1 MKKNDLC
8 TVTIQGYTAE
18 GFGVGRTDEGLA
30 VFVPGAARGDK
41 LEVLLVK
48 VLKNYAFG
56 KIQTILEP
64 SPHRVEVD
72 CPHFGRCGGCDFRHL
87 SYEEELWLKAHRVHD
102 AMTRI
107 GGFDLPVPEITGSP
121 EVLRYRNKGQ
131 FPVGRD
137 ETGVA
142 FGFYRSRSH
151 QLIPLTDCKLQSEES
166 CALAAAVCRW
176 ADEHKVQP
184 YDEQQ
189 HKGILRHIYVR
200 EGRAGLHLTLVVRED
215 ALPESARL
223 VELCRRAAPSLC
235 GIVVN
240 VNSRP
245 GNRVLGPDCRTLWG
259 AGRLE
264 DDLAGST
271 FRLSPLSFYQ
281 VNHAQTENLYACAAA
296 WAAPDEHTQA
306 LDLYCGVGTITL
318 ALAARCKS
326 VVGVEIVSQAIA
338 DARENAARNGVE
350 NVRFLCADAGQA
362 AEKLAREG
370 FRPQVIVVD
379 PPRKGLDEAA
389 VRAVC
394 AMAPRRIVYVS
405 CDCASLARD
414 AKMLQQAGRYRPL
427 QVRAFDMFPRTANVE
442 TVVLLSRETN
452 PLTVEVRMEVETGEV
467 KEHPTYKRIQEYV
480 QEKYGF
486 KVHTAYIAE
495 VKRMV
500 GLDMHKAPNAVDQ
513 RKHEYHP
520 CPPEKVEA
528 IKDAL
533 RHFGLIAE

>member
-18 GFGVGRTDEGLA
+18 GMGVGRTEEGMA

-64 SPHRVEVD
+64 SPHRVEAD

-223 VELCRRAAPSLC
+223 VKLCLRAAPSLC

-296 WAAPDEHTQA
+296 WAAPDEHTEA

-326 VVGVEIVSQAIA
+326 VVGVEIVPQAIA

-480 QEKYGF
+480 QEKYSF

-500 GLDMHKAPNAVDQ
+500 GLDMHKAPNAVEQ

-533 RHFGLIAE
+533 RHFGLISE

>member
-326 VVGVEIVSQAIA
+326 VVGVEIVPQAIA

-500 GLDMHKAPNAVDQ
+500 GLDMHKAPNAVEQ

>member
-1 MKKNDLC
+1 MKKNDIC
-8 TVTIQGYTAE
+8 TITIHGYTAE
-18 GFGVGRTDEGLA
+18 GMGVGRTDAGMA

-48 VLKNYAFG
+48 VLKHYAFG
-56 KIQTILEP
+56 KIRTVLEP
-64 SPHRVEVD
+64 SPHRVEAD
-72 CPHFGRCGGCDFRHL
+72 CPHFGKCGGCDFRHL

-137 ETGVA
+137 ESGVA

-176 ADEHKVQP
+176 ADEHQVQP
-184 YDEQQ
+184 YDEHK

-200 EGRAGLHLTLVVRED
+200 QGRAGLHLTLVVRED
-215 ALPESARL
+215 KLPAPEAL
-223 VELCRRAAPSLC
+223 VDQCRQAVPALC

-240 VNSRP
+240 ANPHP
-245 GNRVLGPDCRTLWG
+245 GNRILGLENRTLWG
-259 AGRLE
+259 DGRLE
-264 DDLAGST
+264 DDLMGNA

-296 WAAPDEHTQA
+296 WAAPDDKTDA

-318 ALAARCKS
+318 TLAGRCKS
-326 VVGVEIVSQAIA
+326 VVGVEIVPAAIE
-338 DARENAARNGVE
+338 DARENAARNGIE
-350 NVRFLCADAGQA
+350 NTRFLCADAGQA
-362 AEKLAREG
+362 AAKMAAEG
-370 FRPQVIVVD
+370 FKPQVIVVD

-389 VRAVC
+389 VKAIC
-394 AMAPRRIVYVS
+394 DMAPQRVVYVS

-414 AKMLQQAGRYRPL
+414 AKMLFEAGGYKPTRV
-427 QVRAFDMFPRTANVE
+427 QAFDMFPRTANVE
-442 TVVLLSRETN
+442 TVVLLSR
-452 PLTVEVRMEVETGEV
+452 
-467 KEHPTYKRIQEYV
+467 K
-480 QEKYGF
+480 
-486 KVHTAYIAE
+486 
-495 VKRMV
+495 
-500 GLDMHKAPNAVDQ
+500 
-513 RKHEYHP
+513 
-520 CPPEKVEA
+520 CPMT
-528 IKDAL
+528 
-533 RHFGLIAE
+533 R

>member
-18 GFGVGRTDEGLA
+18 GMGVGRTEEGMA

-64 SPHRVEVD
+64 SPHRVEAD

-223 VELCRRAAPSLC
+223 VKLCLRAAPSLC

-240 VNSRP
+240 VNSRL

-296 WAAPDEHTQA
+296 WAAPDEHTEA

-326 VVGVEIVSQAIA
+326 VVGVEIVPQAIA

-442 TVVLLSRETN
+442 TAALLCKED
-452 PLTVEVRMEVETGEV
+452 LT
-467 KEHPTYKRIQEYV
+467 
-480 QEKYGF
+480 
-486 KVHTAYIAE
+486 
-495 VKRMV
+495 
-500 GLDMHKAPNAVDQ
+500 
-513 RKHEYHP
+513 
-520 CPPEKVEA
+520 
-528 IKDAL
+528 
-533 RHFGLIAE
+533 